1 MNLGRHFRPRGSY
14 RLTASPLSAESIV
27 WLHGAGSVEARVS
40 RAGRESKRGLTVRR
54 TILGQLIV
62 GKPVAGK
69 LVPRKLVPRR
79 LLPRKMEKLNSK
91 LHRSTVSPLFL
102 LATVVLL
109 TTVAPFLQARE
120 KDKLSYGEGLIV
132 NVPFTEAEVE
142 QVVQD
147 VTQNGIIRGTKEYN
161 KDEYV
166 AGAKAADST
175 HAFPPWTGGG
185 KVLYK
190 VRLQALDP
198 RNFKDGGDVGTLA
211 VRYVLQPQ
219 GDKNTVLRIDAVFV
233 EDFRHTVHASN
244 GSVEGSEYKDIKDHL
259 DSIELMK
266 QQTIEAEKE
275 LQSQRSNKQPQAMNE
290 STSAAA
296 PPAVPAVAPP
306 PAPAPAEVASTRAA
320 PAGVAN
326 DGPTSEP
333 RTSNPTPPPNS
344 ALQSAAVSSV
354 SGQSV
359 SSQSVSGEVASGVSL
374 EQHVQ
379 DLRRQIER
387 LVKSPGAP
395 LKSAPFHT
403 ASTLS
408 ALTTGTEVLILISTP
423 YWYGV
428 ETRDGQHGWVF
439 RDSLE
444 SLP

>member
-275 LQSQRSNKQPQAMNE
+275 LQSQRSKKQPQAMNE